1 MRIVIQ
7 RVKQALVEVD
17 GAITGQIG
25 VGLLVFV
32 GIGKDDECK
41 DADLLVDKVAKLRI
55 FNDEAGKMNLDVQ
68 QVGGALL
75 IVSQFT
81 LYGSIS
87 KGRRPSFDEA
97 AGPEKAQ
104 ALYDY
109 FVQTARLQG
118 LKVET
123 GMFRASM
130 QVKLINDGPVTILSD
145 SKRLLKN
152 GE

>member
-7 RVKQALVEVD
+7 RVKQAVVEVD
-17 GAITGQIG
+17 GAIKGQIG
-25 VGLLVFV
+25 IGLLVFV
-32 GIGKDDECK
+32 GVGKEDEYN
-41 DADLLVDKVAKLRI
+41 DADLLVGKIVKLRI
-55 FNDEAGKMNLDVQ
+55 FNDQEGKMNLDVR

-87 KGRRPSFDEA
+87 KGTRPSFDQSD
-97 AGPEKAQ
+97 PLEKAQ
-104 ALYDY
+104 TLYDY

-123 GMFRASM
+123 GIFRASM

-145 SKRLLKN
+145 SKTL
-152 GE
+152 

>member
-7 RVKQALVEVD
+7 RVKQAVVEVD

-25 VGLLVFV
+25 TGLLVFV
-32 GIGKDDECK
+32 GVGKEDEYK
-41 DADLLVDKVAKLRI
+41 DADLLVNKIVKLRI
-55 FNDEAGKMNLDVQ
+55 FNDQDGKMNLDVR

-87 KGRRPSFDEA
+87 KGTRPSFDQA
-97 AGPEKAQ
+97 APLEKAQ
-104 ALYDY
+104 TLYDY

-123 GMFRASM
+123 GIFRASM

-145 SKRLLKN
+145 SKTL
-152 GE
+152 

>member
-25 VGLLVFV
+25 TGLLVFV
-32 GIGKDDECK
+32 GIGKDDEYK
-41 DADLLVDKVAKLRI
+41 DADLLVDKLAKLRI

-97 AGPEKAQ
+97 AGPEKAE

-109 FVQTARLQG
+109 FVQTSRLQG
-118 LKVET
+118 LQVET
-123 GMFRASM
+123 GIFRAAM

-145 SKRLLKN
+145 SKSL
-152 GE
+152 

>member
-25 VGLLVFV
+25 TGLLVFV
-32 GIGKDDECK
+32 GIGKDDEYK
-41 DADLLVDKVAKLRI
+41 DADLLVEKLAKLRI

-97 AGPEKAQ
+97 AGPEKAE

-109 FVQTARLQG
+109 FVQTSRLQG
-118 LKVET
+118 LQVET
-123 GMFRASM
+123 GIFRAAM

-145 SKRLLKN
+145 SKSL
-152 GE
+152 

>member
-7 RVKQALVEVD
+7 RVKQAVVEVD

-25 VGLLVFV
+25 TGLLVFV
-32 GIGKDDECK
+32 GIGKEDEYK
-41 DADLLVDKVAKLRI
+41 DADLLVNKIVKLRI
-55 FNDEAGKMNLDVQ
+55 FNDQDGKMNLDVR
-68 QVGGALL
+68 QVDGALL

-81 LYGSIS
+81 LYGSIG

-97 AGPEKAQ
+97 APPEKAQ
-104 ALYDY
+104 TLYDY

-118 LKVET
+118 LQIET
-123 GMFRASM
+123 GVFRASM

-145 SKRLLKN
+145 SKTL
-152 GE
+152 